1 MDINMKNVKLGK
13 KDNWVVIAEEFNPD
27 GSISKG
33 TKLLY
38 DDNNNYAITDKED
51 PLEQDFA
58 NMSNDN
64 LVTAIDDIMTK
75 QSFITDWFLSVSGGK
90 AAKAGLT
97 VAENGVERDV
107 VVDKF
112 IMDLMQDAQE
122 KLLFSGL
129 EGII

>member
-1 MDINMKNVKLGK
+1 MKDIVIGKEKEGSNWIAIGEALNLNGKNVK
-13 KDNWVVIAEEFNPD
+13 NE
-27 GSISKG
+27 

-38 DDNNNYAITDKED
+38 EDGNNYSISD
-51 PLEQDFA
+51 LEEQFA

-64 LVTAIDDIMTK
+64 IGTAIDDIMTK
-75 QSFITDWFLSVSGGK
+75 YSFITEWFLSVSGGK
-90 AAKAGLT
+90 VAKAGLT

-122 KLLFSGL
+122 KLLLSGL
-129 EGII
+129 EGKI

>member
-1 MDINMKNVKLGK
+1 MNINMKDIILE
-13 KDNWVVIAEEFNPD
+13 KDPKTNWVLTKEED
-27 GSISKG
+27 GTK

-38 DDNNNYAITDKED
+38 DDGNNYSISD
-51 PLEQDFA
+51 LEEQFA

-64 LVTAIDDIMTK
+64 LGTAIDDIMTK
-75 QSFITDWFLSVSGGK
+75 YSFITDWFLSVSGGK

-107 VVDKF
+107 VVYKF

-122 KLLFSGL
+122 KLLLSGL

>member
-1 MDINMKNVKLGK
+1 MNINMKDVELVLEDGWVCI
-13 KDNWVVIAEEFNPD
+13 KDKMTKET
-27 GSISKG
+27 

-38 DDNNNYAITDKED
+38 DDGNNYSISD
-51 PLEQDFA
+51 LEQDFA

-64 LVTAIDDIMTK
+64 LVTAAEDRMTK

-97 VAENGVERDV
+97 VGENGVERDV

-122 KLLFSGL
+122 KLLLSGL
-129 EGII
+129 EGKI